1 MKPPFAYGLID
12 LDGADRAITH
22 LVSGVDLA
30 HLKPG
35 TRMQPVYRSNR
46 QGNILDIA
54 YFTPIGG

>member
-1 MKPPFAYGLID
+1 LID